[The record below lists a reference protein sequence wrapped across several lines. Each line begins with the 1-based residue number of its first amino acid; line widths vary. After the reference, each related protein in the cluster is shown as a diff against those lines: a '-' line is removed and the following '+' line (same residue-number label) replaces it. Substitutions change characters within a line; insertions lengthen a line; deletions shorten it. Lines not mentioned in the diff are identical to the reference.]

1 MTSESE
7 MLSKGVPKVIMLFKS
22 KTVSRMINELQAA
35 LKRPDQSDDEQAELM
50 KRLSQLNKAKVIIA
64 RKLDRLIL

>member
-1 MTSESE
+1 
-7 MLSKGVPKVIMLFKS
+7 MLFKS

-35 LKRPDQSDDEQAELM
+35 LKRPDQSDDEQADLM

-64 RKLDRLIL
+64 RKLDRLML